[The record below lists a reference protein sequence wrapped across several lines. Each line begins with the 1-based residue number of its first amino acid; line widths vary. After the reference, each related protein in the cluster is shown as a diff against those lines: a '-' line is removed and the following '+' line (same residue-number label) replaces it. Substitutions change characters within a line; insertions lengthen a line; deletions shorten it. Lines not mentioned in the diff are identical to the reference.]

1 VWEEE
6 LPRELAMDVDWD
18 CDDGRLDELGLSEA
32 FAVAFFAESCLVADA
47 VGVALVALPV
57 DEAVGLLLAFVEEA
71 FAEGV
76 AFLACAGKPIQPIT
90 KPIIYK

>member
-1 VWEEE
+1 
-6 LPRELAMDVDWD
+6 LPRELVTDVV
-18 CDDGRLDELGLSEA
+18 CACEDGWLDELGLSEA
-32 FAVAFFAESCLVADA
+32 FAVVFFAESCLVADA

-57 DEAVGLLLAFVEEA
+57 DEAVDLLLAFVEEA
-71 FAEGV
+71 LAEGV